1 MSIDTKEL
9 LNRLKQ
15 APDIRTFFDEYQ
27 NEFLSLR
34 PLDYL
39 TELLRQKDMS
49 LAQVANQSGQGEY
62 VYKVVRGE
70 RRPSRDVVLA
80 IAFGMQLCVEE
91 TQLLLRISKLAV
103 LDPRD
108 KRDSVILYSLKERH
122 TVAQANDLL
131 YEMHEQTL

>member
-15 APDIRTFFDEYQ
+15 APDIRAFFDEYQ

-62 VYKVVRGE
+62 VYKVFRGE

-80 IAFGMQLCVEE
+80 IAFGMQLCVGE

>member
-15 APDIRTFFDEYQ
+15 APDIRAFFDEYQ

-49 LAQVANQSGQGEY
+49 LAQVVNQSGQGEY
-62 VYKVVRGE
+62 VYKVFRGE

>member
-1 MSIDTKEL
+1 
-9 LNRLKQ
+9 
-15 APDIRTFFDEYQ
+15 
-27 NEFLSLR
+27 
-34 PLDYL
+34 
-39 TELLRQKDMS
+39 MS

-62 VYKVVRGE
+62 VYKVFRGE

>member
-15 APDIRTFFDEYQ
+15 APDIRAFFDEYQ

-49 LAQVANQSGQGEY
+49 LAQVVNQSGQGEY
-62 VYKVVRGE
+62 VYKVFRGE
-70 RRPSRDVVLA
+70 RRPSRDVVLS
-80 IAFGMQLCVEE
+80 IAFGMQLCVGE

>member
-62 VYKVVRGE
+62 VYKVFRGE

>member
-15 APDIRTFFDEYQ
+15 APDIRAFFDEYQ

-62 VYKVVRGE
+62 VYKVFRGE
-70 RRPSRDVVLA
+70 RRPSRQEVYGACSYINRNCTLPLTLEDV
-80 IAFGMQLCVEE
+80 AFAAGFKS
-91 TQLLLRISKLAV
+91 ISTFNRVFKEHKGLSPSEFRA
-103 LDPRD
+103 
-108 KRDSVILYSLKERH
+108 LYLG
-122 TVAQANDLL
+122 QI
-131 YEMHEQTL
+131 